1 MNFKGV
7 ETTNQVTYGG
17 VLCNSGL
24 IVVNNSFFFHSGSYR
39 SIWRFL
45 DSLIVVLIVAY
56 EGFVDMGDPKVTMVV
71 SILSRG
77 HP

>member
-24 IVVNNSFFFHSGSYR
+24 IVVK
-39 SIWRFL
+39 
-45 DSLIVVLIVAY
+45 VAY

-71 SILSRG
+71 SIRSRG